1 MKTERQNRIE
11 SELANFKP
19 TSLEKPMYDL
29 AEACIEE
36 LVSEAGY
43 SSAKSYI
50 NDGNGWSN
58 TLRSTVEGLVNS
70 IYTRDGERYETKA
83 EVEEAI
89 VCARA

>member
-1 MKTERQNRIE
+1 MKTERQLRIE

-36 LVSEAGY
+36 LVAESGY
-43 SSAKSYI
+43 SSARSYI
-50 NDGNGWSN
+50 NDGNSWSN

-70 IYTRDGERYETKA
+70 IYTYNGERYETKA
-83 EVEEAI
+83 EVDEAI
-89 VCARA
+89 GLDRA